1 MRAKDPAIRIYVR
14 NKHLAGMSHFTPEKT
29 VLYVHGATYPA
40 ETSFD
45 LPLEGLSWMDYIAGR
60 GYDVYLMDVRGYGGS
75 TRPSEMDA
83 PAGRNAP
90 IADTETAVRDIG
102 AVVDHILARR
112 HLQKLDLLGWSW
124 GTSTMAAYT
133 AANPGKVERLALYAP
148 IWLRNAPLQ
157 GKTPLGAYRT
167 LDRDAAWKRW
177 MNGVPEAKQADL
189 IPAGGFEKWW
199 KATLATDP
207 QGSKQNP
214 PALRAPNGV
223 LHDVQRFWSKGKPKY
238 DPAKITVPVLLI
250 QAEWDQDTPPYMS
263 RALFPL
269 LVNAPEKRY
278 VMIGEGTHSVM
289 LEKNRMQLFREVQ
302 MFLDEGSAER
312 E

>member
-1 MRAKDPAIRIYVR
+1 MSLFQVKLKWAAALIFSLVVPAPALHGTQNPTAKWPRSGREVAMTSSKTSPMKFPKTSRETANVPASRLTMEEIFVQAKDPGLRIYVR

-83 PAGRNAP
+83 PAEQNAP

-133 AANPGKVERLALYAP
+133 AANPSKVERFALYAP
-148 IWLRNAPLQ
+148 IWLRDTPFPGN
-157 GKTPLGAYRT
+157 TPLGAYRT
-167 LDRDAAWKRW
+167 VVRDAALKRW
-177 MNGVPEAKQADL
+177 MNGVPEAKQAGL
-189 IPAGGFEKWW
+189 IPAGWFEKWW

-223 LHDVQRFWSKGKPKY
+223 LHDVQRFW
-238 DPAKITVPVLLI
+238 
-250 QAEWDQDTPPYMS
+250 
-263 RALFPL
+263 
-269 LVNAPEKRY
+269 
-278 VMIGEGTHSVM
+278 
-289 LEKNRMQLFREVQ
+289 
-302 MFLDEGSAER
+302 
-312 E
+312 